1 MLKDEN
7 LDYKQ
12 INSKEIK
19 EYFEDSKID
28 YKPNTIIS
36 EKEFYENL
44 PKLIKPNINISSKTY
59 TSDEKYIE
67 KKSDPYQRL
76 LQLKY
81 QLLENKNDIDE
92 AISNYNDISSKIDI
106 SDIGNY
112 SLLYSNALKYKN
124 KIDSFLNYDIIKKRK
139 EQKGIDSDSSESD
152 EDEQKKLEKANQN
165 KIKNEENKKNILSK
179 REENEKILKQL
190 EENASILFKE
200 SENIKSINEKYNILS
215 NNLVSKLN
223 DINSDLNLYMKYKV
237 CSNPDLTLN
246 VLKSKVIE
254 VENQISKI
262 ESIIGDYDFNAHKST
277 IFGALNYYLKLNMD
291 NNKDWITN
299 RYENVRAF
307 EGMIGLFT
315 AEEENVKLMSTYKQ
329 ICEAYMVYLSMKKFE
344 DVISYLKKRI
354 NAIKSIILNSE
365 QFEFDMKQLN
375 ELIKKNEGNYE
386 ILKSKYLE
394 TLENFSNLEYILKEI
409 NNLDS
414 IIKKKI

>member
-165 KIKNEENKKNILSK
+165 KIKSRWWMRAFSCAFGRIS
-179 REENEKILKQL
+179 
-190 EENASILFKE
+190 NAQAYI
-200 SENIKSINEKYNILS
+200 
-215 NNLVSKLN
+215 
-223 DINSDLNLYMKYKV
+223 
-237 CSNPDLTLN
+237 
-246 VLKSKVIE
+246 
-254 VENQISKI
+254 
-262 ESIIGDYDFNAHKST
+262 
-277 IFGALNYYLKLNMD
+277 
-291 NNKDWITN
+291 
-299 RYENVRAF
+299 ENVEF
-307 EGMIGLFT
+307 I
-315 AEEENVKLMSTYKQ
+315 S
-329 ICEAYMVYLSMKKFE
+329 ICRKA
-344 DVISYLKKRI
+344 
-354 NAIKSIILNSE
+354 
-365 QFEFDMKQLN
+365 
-375 ELIKKNEGNYE
+375 
-386 ILKSKYLE
+386 
-394 TLENFSNLEYILKEI
+394 
-409 NNLDS
+409 
-414 IIKKKI
+414 